1 MIYSKETY
9 EKVKSVIA
17 ARKKRAEDK
26 AQHRH
31 DEFVK
36 KHPDLLVIESELSK
50 TGLETIK
57 AILNG
62 GNTQKAIAK
71 LAKQNLSLQADR
83 DKLLIDCG
91 ADKNYFTPDYT
102 CKKCNDT
109 GYQDGKMCDCQIEL
123 LRKYSCEILSNK
135 TPLKLSNFSDFSLSF
150 YQSSPDGTGISPK
163 ERMSGI
169 LDLCREYAAD
179 FDRNS
184 PSLFMYGETGLGKTH
199 LSLAIAGEVIKKG
212 YGVVYDSAQNLL
224 NKLEREHFGKYNS
237 SSSFIED
244 SVLECDLLILDDLGS
259 EFETKFTVSEIYN
272 IINTRTL
279 SGLPTII
286 SSNIGLDE
294 LTSRYGARITSR
306 IIGTYELL
314 LFCGKDIRQIKKHM

>member
-9 EKVKSVIA
+9 EKAKSTIA
-17 ARKKRAEDK
+17 ARKKNAEEK
-26 AQHRH
+26 ANIRH
-31 DEFVK
+31 DEFAK
-36 KHPDLLVIESELSK
+36 KCPDLLIIENELSN

-57 AILNG
+57 AVLSG
-62 GNTQKAIAK
+62 VDAQKAIMK
-71 LAKQNLSLQADR
+71 LSRQNLSLQSDR
-83 DKLLIDCG
+83 KKLL
-91 ADKNYFTPDYT
+91 ADFGLDINYLSPDYV

-109 GYQDGKMCDCQIEL
+109 GYCNGKMCDCQIEL
-123 LRKYSCEILSNK
+123 LKKFSCEALSNK
-135 TPLKLSNFSDFSLSF
+135 TPLKLSDFSDFSLSF
-150 YQSSPDGTGISPK
+150 YPEMPDSTGISPK
-163 ERMSGI
+163 QRMSDI
-169 LDLCREYAAD
+169 FSLCREYAED

-224 NKLEREHFGKYNS
+224 NKLQREHFSKFDNS
-237 SSSFIED
+237 SFVED
-244 SVLECDLLILDDLGS
+244 SVLECDLLIIDDLGS

-272 IINTRTL
+272 IVNTRLL

-294 LTSRYGARITSR
+294 LTSRYSSRITSR